1 MKRASIIL
9 MAILLMLSSASVL
22 VTPAFAAEETSAKT
36 TIIGETRSAD
46 AKNMIVV
53 YDLYIDGTAI
63 AYLQFSLST
72 ENCKVLE
79 LKSAQAFD
87 GYMGGNNH
95 IFYAARDVGGEKLQF
110 VSLTLEVDDA
120 SKQALVS
127 LTNTS
132 ANTYAEESVEVV
144 VELMQI
150 SIESDLPMPDETI
163 GDTSDNETTEK
174 DNNAVTSS
182 LNSSFTVESDT
193 VLTQPEQSEDQSISS
208 IGSSH
213 PNLPETDEGFE
224 SFFSVRTMVVV
235 SSVLTALLIIC
246 IGVYVVICAKG
257 RKGKS

>member
-22 VTPAFAAEETSAKT
+22 VTPAFATEESSAKT

-46 AKNMIVV
+46 AENKLVI

-79 LKSAQAFD
+79 LQSAQAFD

-110 VSLTLEVDDA
+110 VSLILEVDDV

-127 LTNTS
+127 VTNTS
-132 ANTYAEESVEVV
+132 ANTYAEESVGVV
-144 VELMQI
+144 VDIMQI
-150 SIESDLPMPDETI
+150 SIESDLPASDETL

-174 DNNAVTSS
+174 DNDTVTDS
-182 LNSSFTVESDT
+182 LNFSSTVESDT
-193 VLTQPEQSEDQSISS
+193 VLTQPEQSEDRSTSS
-208 IGSSH
+208 IDSPH
-213 PNLPETDEGFE
+213 PNTTETDEGFE
-224 SFFSVRTMVVV
+224 FFFSVRTMVVV
-235 SSVLTALLIIC
+235 SSVLTALLIVC
-246 IGVYVVICAKG
+246 IGVYVVICAKE

>member
-22 VTPAFAAEETSAKT
+22 VTPAFAAEENSAKT

-46 AKNMIVV
+46 AKNKIVV
-53 YDLYIDGTAI
+53 YDLYIDGAAI

-79 LKSAQAFD
+79 LQSAQAFD

-95 IFYAARDVGGEKLQF
+95 IFYATKDVGGKKLQF
-110 VSLTLEVDDA
+110 ASLILEVDDV

-127 LTNTS
+127 VTNTS
-132 ANTYAEESVEVV
+132 ANTYAEESVGVV
-144 VELMQI
+144 VDIMQI
-150 SIESDLPMPDETI
+150 SMEYDLPASDETL
-163 GDTSDNETTEK
+163 GDMPDNETTKK
-174 DNNAVTSS
+174 DNDTVIGS
-182 LNSSFTVESDT
+182 LNSSSTVESDT
-193 VLTQPEQSEDQSISS
+193 VLTQPEQSEDQSTSS
-208 IGSSH
+208 IDSPR
-213 PNLPETDEGFE
+213 PNATKTDEGFE

-235 SSVLTALLIIC
+235 SGVLTVFLIVC
-246 IGVYVVICAKG
+246 IGVYVVICAKE

>member
-22 VTPAFAAEETSAKT
+22 VTPAFAAEETSTKT

-46 AKNMIVV
+46 AKNKIVV

-63 AYLQFSLST
+63 AFLQFSLST

-79 LKSAQAFD
+79 LQSAQAFD

-95 IFYAARDVGGEKLQF
+95 IFYATKDVGGKKLQF
-110 VSLTLEVDDA
+110 VSLILEVDDV

-144 VELMQI
+144 VDIMQI
-150 SIESDLPMPDETI
+150 SMPSRYCRRVRL
-163 GDTSDNETTEK
+163 SDNR
-174 DNNAVTSS
+174 
-182 LNSSFTVESDT
+182 
-193 VLTQPEQSEDQSISS
+193 ISS
-208 IGSSH
+208 A
-213 PNLPETDEGFE
+213 T
-224 SFFSVRTMVVV
+224 
-235 SSVLTALLIIC
+235 
-246 IGVYVVICAKG
+246 
-257 RKGKS
+257 

>member
-22 VTPAFAAEETSAKT
+22 VTPAFAAEENSAKT

-46 AKNMIVV
+46 TKNKIVV
-53 YDLYIDGTAI
+53 YDLYIDGAAI

-79 LKSAQAFD
+79 LQPAQAFD

-95 IFYAARDVGGEKLQF
+95 IFYATKDVGGKKLQF
-110 VSLTLEVDDA
+110 ASLILEVDDV

-127 LTNTS
+127 VTNTS

-144 VELMQI
+144 VDIMQI
-150 SIESDLPMPDETI
+150 GIESDLPASDETL
-163 GDTSDNETTEK
+163 GDMPDNETTKK
-174 DNNAVTSS
+174 DNDTATGS
-182 LNSSFTVESDT
+182 LNSSSTVESDT
-193 VLTQPEQSEDQSISS
+193 VLTQPEQSEDQSTSS
-208 IGSSH
+208 IDSPR
-213 PNLPETDEGFE
+213 PNATKTDEGFE
-224 SFFSVRTMVVV
+224 SFFSVKTMVVV
-235 SSVLTALLIIC
+235 SSVLTVFLIVC
-246 IGVYVVICAKG
+246 VGVYVVICAKE